1 MDDSY
6 CGGVF
11 ANGGD
16 SVTTEDK
23 DIIYTYLSLL
33 LISIANITIIYHVIS
48 GDMNIYWNISVIIIF
63 IVDVLW
69 LGLLILM
76 AISITYSYYNYNKYW
91 KEPK

>member
-1 MDDSY
+1 MDDPY

-11 ANGGD
+11 TYGGD
-16 SVTTEDK
+16 GVTTEDEN
-23 DIIYTYLSLL
+23 IIYTYLALL

-48 GDMNIYWNISVIIIF
+48 GDMNIYWNILLIIIF
-63 IVDVLW
+63 IVDILL

-76 AISITYSYYNYNKYW
+76 AISITYAYYNYNKYW